1 MVPFRQEAQ
10 RLAADWGIHL
20 PGVTHYATEPHSLSA
35 MDDASGT
42 GPLPG
47 IPDVLTTTIDPQ
59 VVRALVTPTRSEQI
73 YGSGKKGDRTRR
85 TMMFPVAESAGYV
98 APYGDYEPSGVANT
112 HISWVSRESFYFQ
125 TWARYGDLDVQMLG
139 LAGVALA
146 TEQRLAGATVL
157 NKASNKMNLFGIN
170 GRALYGALNDP
181 RLPAAIQPTAKASPG
196 GKGTVTSWTDTNDAI
211 AVYGDFVSLF
221 TQLTQQLAGQI
232 DTETELVAVIP
243 SERAP
248 VLKYIVSYGLTLEDM
263 LKKGFPNMVIRT
275 LPEAGPSLSGGAQSV
290 AMMQLF
296 VPRLDGVDTVTTA
309 FTEKLLMH
317 RLETYSSYMQQKMSQ
332 GGWGTVWRRPQAC
345 ATMMGI

>member
-1 MVPFRQEAQ
+1 MVPFRQEAH

-20 PGVTHYATEPHSLSA
+20 PGISHYATEPMAIGA
-35 MDDASGT
+35 MDEASGT
-42 GPLPG
+42 VPLPS

-59 VVRALVTPTRSEQI
+59 VIRALVTPTRSEEI

-85 TMMFPVAESAGYV
+85 TMMFPVAESAGDI
-98 APYGDYEPSGVANT
+98 APYGDYEPNGNANT
-112 HISWVSRESFYFQ
+112 NIEWVSRDSFYFQ
-125 TWARYGDLDVQMLG
+125 TWARYGDLEAQMLG

-157 NKASNKMNLFGIN
+157 NKASNHMNLFGMS
-170 GRALYGALNDP
+170 GKALYGALNDP
-181 RLPAAIQPTAKASPG
+181 HLPAAIQPTAKASPD
-196 GKGTVTSWTDTNDAI
+196 GKSTVTSWTDTNDAL
-211 AVYGDFVSLF
+211 AVYGDFVALF
-221 TQLTQQLAGQI
+221 TQLTQQLTGQI

-248 VLKYIVSYGLTLEDM
+248 VLKYIISYGLTLEDR

-275 LPEAGPSLSGGAQSV
+275 LPEAGAVKSGDQDRL

-332 GGWGTVWRRPQAC
+332 GGWGTIWRRPLAC
-345 ATMMGI
+345 ASMMGI